1 MRILEVHEANYLTKP
16 IFEFI
21 EIPEQLSLH
30 GHDVTMVDY
39 GEKDTKVFSLK
50 TKKFRGNRVFPKAN
64 VKIIRPGAVYLGELV
79 TRFTCMIT
87 SWFVLR
93 RLFKEKKFDALLLYS
108 VPTNGWVALHF
119 AKKHSVPVFF
129 RTLDALSELRRYP
142 FPIKYVVRA
151 LEKHIY
157 KNSEQILSLTP
168 KLGAYTGRKDC
179 LPLYPAVNDKIFYP
193 MHEEDA
199 ELEKLRKKYGIRKD
213 DKIILYLGTFYDFGG
228 LDTFIK
234 NLKRIQKKVPN
245 ARLLFVGGGVFEKE
259 LKALAEKEGISKD
272 TIFVPFVPYSE
283 VTKHINLATLCI
295 NPFREC
301 KATNDIIPAKLLQYM
316 ACKKP
321 LLSRRLKGTIDII
334 PVKSGAVEFAV
345 TDEEL
350 VKKTI
355 ELLSSKEKQHR
366 LAETGYEF
374 TMKNHS
380 WPVFMDKLECYLKKY
395 AGRAGK
401 KKKNLKLP

>member
-21 EIPEQLSLH
+21 EIPEELSLR

-39 GEKDTKVFSLK
+39 GEKNDNIFSLK
-50 TKKFRGNRVFPKAN
+50 TRKFRGNRVFPKAK

-79 TRFTCMIT
+79 TRFTGMVM
-87 SWFVLR
+87 SWFVIR

-119 AKKHSVPVFF
+119 AKKHNVPVFF
-129 RTLDALSELRRYP
+129 RTLDALSDLRRYP
-142 FPIKYVVRA
+142 FPIKYVVKA
-151 LEKHIY
+151 LEKHVY
-157 KNSEQILSLTP
+157 KNSEHILSLTP

-193 MHEEDA
+193 MPEDSA
-199 ELEKLRKKYGIRKD
+199 ELERLREKYGIKKE
-213 DKIILYLGTFYDFGG
+213 DKMIMYLGTFYDFGG
-228 LDTFIK
+228 LDIFIK
-234 NLKRIQKKVPN
+234 NLKKIQKKAPN

-259 LKALAEKEGISKD
+259 LKALAEREGVTKD

-334 PVKSGAVEFAV
+334 PEKSGAVEFVV
-345 TDEEL
+345 TDEDI
-350 VKKTI
+350 VKRTVEI
-355 ELLSSKEKQHR
+355 LSSEEKQHR

-374 TMKNHS
+374 VIKNHA
-380 WPVFMDKLECYLKKY
+380 WPVFVDKLEGYLKKY
-395 AGRAGK
+395 AGKEK
-401 KKKNLKLP
+401 KKVKAAKQP